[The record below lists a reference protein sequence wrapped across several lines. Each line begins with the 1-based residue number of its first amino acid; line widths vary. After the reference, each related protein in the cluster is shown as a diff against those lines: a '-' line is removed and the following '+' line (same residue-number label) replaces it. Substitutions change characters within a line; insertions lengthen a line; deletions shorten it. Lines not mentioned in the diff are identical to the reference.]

1 MQAVYKNEDERGSSR
16 RTDPMSA
23 VLHVERISGCL
34 EGEYIGGFESR
45 NIGIRDGGRIFN
57 RY

>member
-1 MQAVYKNEDERGSSR
+1 MQAVYKNEDEGGSGK
-16 RTDPMSA
+16 RTDPMGA
-23 VLHVERISGCL
+23 VLHVGGISGCL

-45 NIGIRDGGRIFN
+45 NIGIQDGGRIFN